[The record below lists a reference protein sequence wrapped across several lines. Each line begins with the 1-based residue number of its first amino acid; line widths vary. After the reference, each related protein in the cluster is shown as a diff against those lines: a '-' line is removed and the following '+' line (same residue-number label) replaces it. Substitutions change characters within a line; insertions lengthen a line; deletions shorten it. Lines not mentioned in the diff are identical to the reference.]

1 MVWQLSTQDEK
12 ALFSFCLSRILHCG
26 PVLLQNFAGIDAKG
40 KVRTLLEWVDELL
53 SKIADGLDGV
63 EWILLTLL

>member
-1 MVWQLSTQDEK
+1 MEVATRYKLLYTDYTNQT
-12 ALFSFCLSRILHCG
+12 ALHC
-26 PVLLQNFAGIDAKG
+26 LNSSRYAYTYILFG

-53 SKIADGLDGV
+53 SKIVDGLDGV